1 MKILNKIDA
10 FERYFIL
17 LFYRIEKA
25 LFPKSKK
32 VKTIEEKVEE
42 RTKHYEWLIEQYQA
56 IEEKKSLLSAKKRKQ
71 VKDEVEFLISKGH
84 IKINQ

>member
-10 FERYFIL
+10 FERYFTL
-17 LFYRIEKA
+17 LFYKIEKA
-25 LFPKSKK
+25 LFPESKK
-32 VKTIEEKVEE
+32 VKTIKEKVEE

-56 IEEKKSLLSAKKRKQ
+56 IKEKRSLLSAQKRKEVQ
-71 VKDEVEFLISKGH
+71 EQVEFLISKGH